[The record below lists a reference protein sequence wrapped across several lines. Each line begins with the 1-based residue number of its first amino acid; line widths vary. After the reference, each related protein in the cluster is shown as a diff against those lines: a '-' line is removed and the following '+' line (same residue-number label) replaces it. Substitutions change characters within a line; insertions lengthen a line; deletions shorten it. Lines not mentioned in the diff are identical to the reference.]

1 MISVA
6 TSFRLSTS
14 VPVFSGFRINNQVKG
29 ARLDLKA
36 SIEDLNKARE
46 DVALNVTSYYL
57 QVLFKKEILDV
68 AQNQLA
74 LSKSQ
79 LEKTEKLVEGGKN
92 PESALYESRAL
103 VATDE
108 LRLTRKIHGCQ
119 FYFQLL
125 FFNPII
131 GQIIHIQHVTI
142 FRR

>member
-1 MISVA
+1 MCTAATYQTKDFYFGRSLNRNNVYEDQSSA
-6 TSFRLSTS
+6 STSFRLSTS

-79 LEKTEKLVEGGKN
+79 LEKTEKLVEGI
-92 PESALYESRAL
+92 SF
-103 VATDE
+103 V
-108 LRLTRKIHGCQ
+108 
-119 FYFQLL
+119 
-125 FFNPII
+125 
-131 GQIIHIQHVTI
+131 
-142 FRR
+142 